1 MASPGHAMLG
11 AINPSFTR
19 PGRVGIIGRSGTL
32 TLVVARLLST
42 HGVGQSTVVHVGGDT
57 IAGTNPQEWLELFDA
72 DPDTSAIIYLGEIG
86 GLKEYA
92 LADRISGLR
101 KPVASLV
108 VGRHAPPEKQ
118 MGHAGAL
125 VGSQRETADAKQAAL
140 REAGATTCNSFEEI
154 VQFATAHQ

>member
-1 MASPGHAMLG
+1 MF
-11 AINPSFTR
+11 N
-19 PGRVGIIGRSGTL
+19 
-32 TLVVARLLST
+32 
-42 HGVGQSTVVHVGGDT
+42 
-57 IAGTNPQEWLELFDA
+57 N

-92 LADRISGLR
+92 LADNISAMR

-140 REAGATTCNSFEEI
+140 REAGAITCNSLEEI
-154 VQFATAHQ
+154 VQFAAANQ